1 MENVPFDALPAQA
14 TLAGDRS
21 GRVIPTKRSNSAA
34 DSNAFSAHLQ
44 LRPHSAKTDE
54 NPAHGTA
61 CRKTDEFLGH
71 DGTYRSIKWECR
83 LRVWKRSDPVDGQ
96 ILVTKISIR
105 ILLWRTEAQDRG
117 AIFG

>member
-71 DGTYRSIKWECR
+71 DGTYRWFDGGSEKRVELRTHGHPTVPRPEPIQASPQKIKLIVSR
-83 LRVWKRSDPVDGQ
+83 NP
-96 ILVTKISIR
+96 TA
-105 ILLWRTEAQDRG
+105 T
-117 AIFG
+117 